1 MKLILKA
8 ARQSLIRL
16 GRDESGA
23 AFLVTLA
30 LFMFMF
36 LLCSGV
42 YSIGDMVRQRI
53 ELQNAADAAAYSA
66 AVIQADTISRVATI
80 NRAMAWTYLQLT
92 RRQMDYIV
100 DKWVGLTETRMKED
114 RDKME
119 DFWEVYGECDGTH
132 DSGPQPTTYW
142 CGLYGLDSLFAM
154 NCDIQVPIPNNMD
167 KAIPIFQT
175 LFKLHLMGQRGS
187 GNPMLDALP
196 TLEPQILCDKANIV
210 AMNLALIDTVQQLPG
225 KIEEVVPNV
234 LKANLPERLVNAGD
248 FQYYLYQNKTP
259 LSNFMFLNNKKED
272 ERRFLAF
279 AGPHYD
285 TEVRKTFNKKQDNG
299 GQVGSGSKAG
309 GVNHWFVR
317 HDGTRRATSSDIG
330 IQRAYLFGPEGDS
343 SAYQDKPSFSPKA
356 PSCKNEDED
365 HDSSPDKTTALVSEW
380 HWSATKWL
388 CFPIVDGWVHI
399 PLISAWECD
408 HCKGGSTIDQAG
420 NNCTWPVLDGN
431 FGLLPCPTLLPPT
444 LLLPFAGGGRAYGDD
459 PELLSGG
466 AKKSYYTGELCM
478 PLIMNELFFGK
489 QGSLVVGL
497 SRKCKNPWDEIFGTV
512 SQGLYKA
519 FNPTVKNMWAV
530 SAARAGY
537 RDPSGTGR
545 YQIAY
550 TDPAPLS
557 SRSSPEQ
564 LKKNW
569 NLKETD
575 WDAVF
580 LPVKDAWKLCRG
592 NEVKDPGAFV
602 GSSDVLGTIMTEQW
616 QGLNGGAGQSFG
628 EVSAPHRMSG
638 SLDWSGLS
646 QKLTH

>member
-8 ARQSLIRL
+8 AGRSFVRL

-30 LFMFMF
+30 VFMFMF

-42 YSIGDMVRQRI
+42 YAIGDMVRQRI

-66 AVIQADTISRVATI
+66 AVIQSDAISRVATI
-80 NRAMAWTYLQLT
+80 NRAMAWTYLQMT

-114 RDKME
+114 RAKMK
-119 DFWEVYGECDGTH
+119 DFWQVFGWCDGAHT
-132 DSGPQPTTYW
+132 SGPKGSTYW
-142 CGLYGLDSLFAM
+142 CGLYTIDKLFAM
-154 NCDIQVPIPNNMD
+154 NCDGPIPVPNNID
-167 KAIPIFQT
+167 TVIPVFQS

-187 GNPMLDALP
+187 GNPMCDWLP
-196 TLEPQILCDKANIV
+196 TLGPQILCDKGNIF
-210 AMNLALIDTVQQLPG
+210 AMNIALIDIIMKLPG
-225 KIEEVVPNV
+225 KIDEVVPNI
-234 LKANLPERLVNAGD
+234 LKANLPERQVNADD
-248 FQYYLYQNKTP
+248 FQYYLYQNRTP

-285 TEVRKTFNKKQDNG
+285 REVRKTFNKKQDNG

-317 HDGTRRATSSDIG
+317 HNGTRRANTSDAG
-330 IQRAYLFGPEGDS
+330 IQRAYLFGPSGNS
-343 SAYQDKPSFSPKA
+343 SAYQDKPSISLTE
-356 PSCKNEDED
+356 PSCKNNDAD
-365 HDSSPDKTTALVSEW
+365 NDSSPNTTSALVSEW

-388 CFPIVDGWVHI
+388 CFPVVDGWAHI
-399 PLISAWECD
+399 PLISAMSCD
-408 HCKGGSTIDQAG
+408 HCKGGSTINKPK
-420 NNCTWPVLDGN
+420 NNCTWPVLDFNGS
-431 FGLLPCPTLLPPT
+431 GAI
-444 LLLPFAGGGRAYGDD
+444 PFLAGGGRAYGDD

-466 AKKSYYTGELCM
+466 AKSTYYTGALCM
-478 PLIMNELFFGK
+478 PLILNPLFFGK
-489 QGSLVVGL
+489 QGSLVVGV
-497 SRKCKNPWDEIFGTV
+497 SRKCTNPWDEIFGTI
-512 SQGLYKA
+512 SQGLFKA
-519 FNPTVKNMWAV
+519 FNPVVKYMWAV

-557 SRSSPEQ
+557 SNSSPEQ

-580 LPVKDAWKLCRG
+580 LPVKDAWKMCLG
-592 NEVKDPGAFV
+592 QEVENPGMFV

-616 QGLNGGAGQSFG
+616 QGLSGGASPSFG
-628 EVSAPHRMSG
+628 QVPAPHKMSG
-638 SLDWSGLS
+638 NLNWSGLS
-646 QKLTH
+646 EKLTH

>member
-8 ARQSLIRL
+8 AGQSVLRL

-42 YSIGDMVRQRI
+42 YTIGDMVRQRI

-66 AVIQADTISRVATI
+66 AVIQADTVSRVATI
-80 NRAMAWTYLQLT
+80 NRAMAWTYLQMT

-132 DSGPQPTTYW
+132 NDGPKGSTYW
-142 CGLYGLDSLFAM
+142 CGLYTIDKLFAM
-154 NCDIQVPIPNNMD
+154 NCDWPIAFPNNID
-167 KAIPIFQT
+167 TVIPIFQM
-175 LFKLHLMGQRGS
+175 LFKLHLMGQGGS
-187 GNPMLDALP
+187 GNPMLDWLP
-196 TLEPQILCDKANIV
+196 TLEPQILCDKANIL
-210 AMNLALIDTVQQLPG
+210 AMNLAVLDTVRQLPG

-248 FQYYLYQNKTP
+248 FQYYLYQNETP
-259 LSNFMFLNNKKED
+259 LLNFMFLNNKKQD

-317 HDGTRRATSSDIG
+317 HDGTRRANDNDIG

-343 SAYQDKPSFSPKA
+343 SAYQDKPVILKE
-356 PSCKNEDED
+356 PSSKNDD
-365 HDSSPDKTTALVSEW
+365 ADDDSSPDTTSALVSEW

-388 CFPIVDGWVHI
+388 CFPVVDGWVHI
-399 PLISAWECD
+399 PLVSAWECD
-408 HCKGGSTIDQAG
+408 HCNGGDTIDEAE
-420 NNCTWPVLDGN
+420 NNCTWPVLDFNGS
-431 FGLLPCPTLLPPT
+431 GAI
-444 LLLPFAGGGRAYGDD
+444 PFLAGGGRAYGDD

-466 AKKSYYTGELCM
+466 KKSSYYTGALCM
-478 PLIMNELFFGK
+478 PLILNRLFFGK
-489 QGSLVVGL
+489 QGSLVVGV
-497 SRKCKNPWDEIFGTV
+497 SRKCKNPWDEIFGTL
-512 SQGLYKA
+512 SEGLYKA
-519 FNPTVKNMWAV
+519 FNPKVKHMWAV

-537 RDPSGTGR
+537 RDPSDKGR

-557 SRSSPEQ
+557 ESSSPEQ

-580 LPVKDAWKLCRG
+580 LPVKDAWKLCLG
-592 NEVKDPGAFV
+592 NEVKDPGMFV

-616 QGLNGGAGQSFG
+616 KGLNGGAAPSFG
-628 EVSAPHRMSG
+628 QVSAPHRMSG

-646 QKLTH
+646 GKLTH

>member
-1 MKLILKA
+1 MKLILQA
-8 ARQSLIRL
+8 ARQSFVRL
-16 GRDESGA
+16 GKEESGA

-30 LFMFMF
+30 VFMFMF

-42 YSIGDMVRQRI
+42 YAIGDMVRQRI
-53 ELQNAADAAAYSA
+53 ELQNAADAASYSA

-92 RRQMDYIV
+92 RRQMDHIV
-100 DKWVGLTETRMKED
+100 DKWVELTKTRMQED
-114 RDKME
+114 RDKMK
-119 DFWEVYGECDGTH
+119 DFWHVYGQCDGTH
-132 DSGPQPTTYW
+132 DSGPKGSTYW
-142 CGLYGLDSLFAM
+142 CGLYSIDKLFDM
-154 NCDIQVPIPNNMD
+154 NSDMAIAIPNNID
-167 KAIPIFQT
+167 TVIPIFRA
-175 LFKLHLMGQRGS
+175 LFIAHLMGQRGS
-187 GNPMLDALP
+187 GNLLCDMLPILK
-196 TLEPQILCDKANIV
+196 PQILCDKANIL
-210 AMNLALIDTVQQLPG
+210 AMNIALIDTIRQLPG

-285 TEVRKTFNKKQDNG
+285 SEVRKTFNKKQDNG

-309 GVNHWFVR
+309 GINHWFVR
-317 HDGTRRATSSDIG
+317 HNGTRRANSSDVG
-330 IQRAYLFGPEGDS
+330 IQRAYLFGPEGNS
-343 SAYQDKPSFSPKA
+343 SAYQDKPGFFVE
-356 PSCKNEDED
+356 PSCKNNDED
-365 HDSSPDKTTALVSEW
+365 NDSSPNKTSALVTEW

-388 CFPIVDGWVHI
+388 CFPIVDGWAHI
-399 PLISAWECD
+399 PLVSAWECD
-408 HCKGGSTIDQAG
+408 HCKGGSKINKEK
-420 NNCTWPVLDGN
+420 NNCQWPVFDWNGSGAIPL
-431 FGLLPCPTLLPPT
+431 
-444 LLLPFAGGGRAYGDD
+444 FAGGGRAYGDD

-466 AKKSYYTGELCM
+466 AKEQYYTGSLCM
-478 PLIMNELFFGK
+478 PLILNQSFFGK
-489 QGSLVVGL
+489 QGSLVVGV
-497 SRKCKNPWDEIFGTV
+497 SRKCKNPWDEIFGTI

-537 RDPSGTGR
+537 RDPSDIGR

-550 TDPAPLS
+550 TDPAPLTS
-557 SRSSPEQ
+557 SSSPEQ

-580 LPVKDAWKLCRG
+580 LPVKDAWKMCIG
-592 NEVKDPGAFV
+592 QNVEVPGAFV
-602 GSSDVLGTIMTEQW
+602 GGSDVLGTIMTEQW
-616 QGLNGGAGQSFG
+616 QGLNGGSSPGFG
-628 EVSAPHRMSG
+628 NVSAPYRMSG
-638 SLDWSGLS
+638 NLDWSGLS
-646 QKLTH
+646 GKLTH

>member
-8 ARQSLIRL
+8 AGKAFVRL

-42 YSIGDMVRQRI
+42 YSIGDIVRQRI
-53 ELQNAADAAAYSA
+53 ELQNASDAAAYSA

-80 NRAMAWTYLQLT
+80 NRAMAWTYLQMT

-119 DFWEVYGECDGTH
+119 DFWEVYGQCDGTH
-132 DSGPQPTTYW
+132 DSGPQGSTYW
-142 CGLYGLDSLFAM
+142 CGLYTIDKLFAM
-154 NCDIQVPIPNNMD
+154 NCEGTIPIPNNIDMM
-167 KAIPIFQT
+167 IPIFQT
-175 LFKLHLMGQRGS
+175 LFKLHLMGQGGS
-187 GNPMLDALP
+187 GNPLCDWLP
-196 TLEPQILCDKANIV
+196 TLGPQILCDKANIL
-210 AMNLALIDTVQQLPG
+210 AMNIALIDTITKLPG

-234 LKANLPERLVNAGD
+234 LKANLPERQVNAGE
-248 FQYYLYQNKTP
+248 FQYYLYQNETP
-259 LSNFMFLNNKKED
+259 ILNFMFLNNKKED

-285 TEVRKTFNKKQDNG
+285 TEVRKTFNKKQDDG

-317 HDGTRRATSSDIG
+317 HDGTRRANDSDVG

-343 SAYQDKPSFSPKA
+343 SAYQDKPGILVE
-356 PSCKNEDED
+356 PSSKNDD
-365 HDSSPDKTTALVSEW
+365 ADDDSSPDTTSALVSEW

-388 CFPIVDGWVHI
+388 CFPVVDGWVHI
-399 PLISAWECD
+399 PLVSAWECD
-408 HCKGGSTIDQAG
+408 HCNGGSTIDEAD
-420 NNCTWPVLDGN
+420 NNCTWPVLDFNGS
-431 FGLLPCPTLLPPT
+431 GALPLL
-444 LLLPFAGGGRAYGDD
+444 AGGGRAYGDD

-466 AKKSYYTGELCM
+466 EKEMYYTGALCM
-478 PLIMNELFFGK
+478 PLILNQLFFGK

-497 SRKCKNPWDEIFGTV
+497 SRKCKNPWDEIFGRV
-512 SQGLYKA
+512 SEGLYKA
-519 FNPTVKNMWAV
+519 FNPKVKNMWAV

-537 RDPSGTGR
+537 RDPSDTGR

-557 SRSSPEQ
+557 SSSSPEQ

-580 LPVKDAWKLCRG
+580 LPVKDAWKLCMG
-592 NEVKDPGAFV
+592 TEVESPGMFI
-602 GSSDVLGTIMTEQW
+602 GTSDVLGTIMTEQW
-616 QGLNGGAGQSFG
+616 KGLDGGGASSFG
-628 EVSAPHRMSG
+628 DVPAPHLMSG

-646 QKLTH
+646 GKLTH